1 MPPATKQTPEER
13 IAELEEQLSLS
24 DQGVSKL
31 AQRCLALE
39 QQLAALEKH
48 ETYDNMSL
56 FRLTLYYDYG
66 LGFSQQDTLSAPVS
80 AYSASN
86 HTVSAI
92 FEMPREVR
100 AIRLD
105 PGELPC
111 YVAGIALSD
120 QRLQAV
126 PLSALSLD
134 EDKSLFLSFDPQF
147 LVECPMGLPHLGH
160 LPDASGRGRVPR
172 GRAHPA
178 GDGLSDGAVQPAP
191 RREDPAR
198 RAAHLGAGAGRAAL
212 TDT

>member
-105 PGELPC
+105 PGSCPAMWRASPFPTSGSRPSPFRRCLWTRTSPC
-111 YVAGIALSD
+111 
-120 QRLQAV
+120 
-126 PLSALSLD
+126 
-134 EDKSLFLSFDPQF
+134 F
-147 LVECPMGLPHLGH
+147 
-160 LPDASGRGRVPR
+160 
-172 GRAHPA
+172 
-178 GDGLSDGAVQPAP
+178 
-191 RREDPAR
+191 
-198 RAAHLGAGAGRAAL
+198 
-212 TDT
+212 

>member
-100 AIRLD
+100 
-105 PGELPC
+105 
-111 YVAGIALSD
+111 
-120 QRLQAV
+120 
-126 PLSALSLD
+126 
-134 EDKSLFLSFDPQF
+134 
-147 LVECPMGLPHLGH
+147 GH
-160 LPDASGRGRVPR
+160 PSGPR
-172 GRAHPA
+172 G
-178 GDGLSDGAVQPAP
+178 
-191 RREDPAR
+191 
-198 RAAHLGAGAGRAAL
+198 AAL
-212 TDT
+212 LCGGHRPFRPAAPGCPPFGRCLWTRTSPCF